1 MLWHTESL
9 YDGQMIVSQKA
20 AKNVLG
26 ERSNYLGK
34 TGGPWRARTADSVIQ
49 SQLCPP
55 VSR

>member
-34 TGGPWRARTADSVIQ
+34 TGEPWRARTADSVIQ